1 MRLCKI
7 FLLCLFIPIVLL
19 SYSCAQVIS
28 DKPDVTTHSDIISS
42 SVRKSIVRIVGGTFS
57 FLGEG
62 TGFFID
68 KDRIVTNIHTVSHPG
83 LFYAKLVDSEIVWA
97 IESVTA
103 FDIKNDL
110 VVLKISGEGIPLPLG
125 DSDSVQ
131 ISESISAFGFPDG
144 KYNEVKGTIHSI
156 RRKDKWLRITV
167 HVSPGISGGPI
178 LNSKGEVIGMC
189 AASFYSYGYAIPSN
203 TVKALPTAN
212 KTETLSQWHQRKVI
226 RADYYY
232 KLAQMKFFEKKYNE
246 TIAHL
251 DNAIQLN
258 PKDSVNYYSRGY
270 VRLTLG
276 DHEGAIADF
285 NRAIELNPEFAD
297 AYSNRGKAKKPLDY
311 MKQRKKTLKR
321 QKRYTQMP
329 ENKTYWIN

>member
-1 MRLCKI
+1 MSLCTKI
-7 FLLCLFIPIVLL
+7 LLCLFIPVVLL
-19 SYSCAQVIS
+19 SISCAQFIS
-28 DKPDVTTHSDIISS
+28 DKPDVTTDSDLISS

-62 TGFFID
+62 TGFFVD
-68 KDRIVTNIHTVSHPG
+68 KDRIVTNIHVVSHPG
-83 LFYAKLVDSEIVWA
+83 LFYAKLVDNETVWA

-131 ISESISAFGFPDG
+131 ISETISASGFPDG

-156 RRKDKWLRITV
+156 RKKDKWLRMTV

-203 TVKALPTAN
+203 TVKALLTEN
-212 KTETLSQWHQRKVI
+212 QTETLSQWHQRKVI
-226 RADYYY
+226 RADCYY
-232 KLAQMKFFEKKYNE
+232 KLAQMKYFEKKYNE

-258 PKDSVNYYSRGY
+258 PKDSIYYYSRGF

-276 DHEGAIADF
+276 DHESAIADC
-285 NRAIELNPEFAD
+285 NKAIELNPEFAD
-297 AYSNRGKAKKPLDY
+297 AYSNRGKAKKALGQHKAAKIDFETAKEIYPNIG
-311 MKQRKKTLKR
+311 K
-321 QKRYTQMP
+321 
-329 ENKTYWIN
+329 